1 MHLDIVFP
9 AHNEERRI
17 GRTLERYRHAIPDA
31 DVRFVAALDG
41 CSDRTADVV
50 AAHRR
55 ADRRVE
61 LLVLPKLGKGGALA
75 EALRSCPAPL
85 VGFVDA
91 DGATP
96 PAELV
101 RLADLVARDHADVAI
116 ASRRLPASVTPA
128 PRSLS
133 RRLTSAGFAGAV
145 RRLFHLP
152 EQDTQCGAKVLHQ
165 AAVRRITPLLS
176 SRDFLFDVDLLLAAH
191 DLGLTVAEVPTVW
204 VDQAGSKVDA
214 LRDARRMAAS
224 ALRLWF
230 HHRVLPVEP
239 TPAPATGA
247 HAPPLLDVGEVIDL
261 TDHIDRDRRR
271 DEHLVGA

>member
-1 MHLDIVFP
+1 MSEQRRPELPLPLSLTLEGDSSRERVERLWAAVCARRGFGGHSEPPKPGSYVLRAPLSRALSEDDDIV
-9 AHNEERRI
+9 AERSRLWRAIQALRRERRARSAWS
-17 GRTLERYRHAIPDA
+17 GWAWRGGFATAASE
-31 DVRFVAALDG
+31 ALD
-41 CSDRTADVV
+41 
-50 AAHRR
+50 
-55 ADRRVE
+55 
-61 LLVLPKLGKGGALA
+61 LP
-75 EALRSCPAPL
+75 
-85 VGFVDA
+85 VY
-91 DGATP
+91 
-96 PAELV
+96 
-101 RLADLVARDHADVAI
+101 
-116 ASRRLPASVTPA
+116 
-128 PRSLS
+128 
-133 RRLTSAGFAGAV
+133 
-145 RRLFHLP
+145 
-152 EQDTQCGAKVLHQ
+152 DTQCGAKVLHQ